1 MPTKQKSGLY
11 RTKIKI
17 GVDQQGKNVY
27 KWISGKTK
35 RELEE
40 ARQQIIEQYIEGK
53 AAGTGELFGS
63 YCTRWYSARI
73 EPHLSDSTRASY
85 RLTINK
91 HVLPRFGEYNLRAI
105 SSLDLQ
111 EWINGYAGMSDTT
124 ITLLMTIMRKIFA
137 SALADRLIDA
147 SPAANLTK
155 PRVSAPEERRA
166 LTPEETAA
174 LLPLMDTT
182 RDGQY
187 LACLYYLGLRPGEAL
202 GLQWGDFDWR
212 SNTVH
217 IQRDIDHAAKGAV
230 GSLKTAAADRYV
242 PVPEELRSLLWPSR
256 GLPDVFLFR
265 GERSGRPLSKTSSY
279 TLWINLMVRAGMADK
294 LDEPRN
300 ANDIR
305 RCYKPR
311 ISAYYLRHNYITMC
325 WRAGMDPLVVQRI
338 VGHKDY
344 RTTANIYTHLNDEH
358 LSKAYDDISSV
369 FAEEKNKVAQGL
381 RRFSG
386 KIKNSPKTCV

>member
-1 MPTKQKSGLY
+1 MPKKQSSGLY

-17 GVDQQGKNVY
+17 GVDQHGKPIN

-35 RELEE
+35 KELEE
-40 ARQQIIEQYIEGK
+40 ARQQIIAQYIEGK
-53 AAGTGELFGS
+53 AVGAGELFGA
-63 YCTRWYSARI
+63 YCARWFKARI
-73 EPHLSDSTRASY
+73 EPHLSESSQTSY

-111 EWINGYAGMSDTT
+111 EWLNEYAGMSDTT
-124 ITLLMTIMRKIFA
+124 ITLLMTIVRKLFA
-137 SALADRLIDA
+137 SALSDRLIDVNPTI
-147 SPAANLTK
+147 SLTK
-155 PRVSAPEERRA
+155 PRVAQPEERRA
-166 LTPEETAA
+166 LTDEETAA
-174 LLPLMDTT
+174 LLPLMDST

-202 GLQWGDFDWR
+202 GLQWGDFDWK
-212 SNTVH
+212 NNAVH
-217 IQRDIDHAAKGAV
+217 IQRDIDHAAKGSV

-242 PVPEELRSLLWPSR
+242 PVPAELKGLLWPSR

-265 GERSGRPLSKTSSY
+265 GERSGKPLSKTSSY
-279 TLWINLMVRAGMADK
+279 TLWISLMVRAGLTEK

-300 ANDIR
+300 ANDVR
-305 RCYKPR
+305 RCYKPL

-325 WRAGMDPLVVQRI
+325 WKAGMDPLVVQRI

-344 RTTANIYTHLNDEH
+344 RTTANIYTHLNEEH

-369 FAEEKNKVAQGL
+369 FDVEKNKVAQKL
-381 RRFSG
+381 HKASG
-386 KIKNSPKTCV
+386 DLQGK

>member
-11 RTKIKI
+11 RTKVKI
-17 GVDQQGKNVY
+17 GVDQNGKDIN

-40 ARQQIIEQYIEGK
+40 ARRRVIEQYIEGK
-53 AAGTGELFGS
+53 ASSSGETFGA
-63 YCTRWYSARI
+63 YCMRWYNIRI
-73 EPHLSDSTRASY
+73 EPHLSDSTRTSY

-124 ITLLMTIMRKIFA
+124 ITLLMTIVRKLFA
-137 SALADRLIDA
+137 SALSDRLIDVN
-147 SPAANLTK
+147 PALNLTK
-155 PRVSAPEERRA
+155 PRVSEAEERRA
-166 LTPEETAA
+166 LTAEETAA

-202 GLQWGDFDWR
+202 GLQWGDFDWKN
-212 SNTVH
+212 NTVH
-217 IQRDIDHAAKGAV
+217 IQRDIDHAAKASVGA
-230 GSLKTAAADRYV
+230 LKTAAADRYI
-242 PVPEELRSLLWPSR
+242 PVPEELKTLLWASR

-265 GERSGRPLSKTSSY
+265 GERSGKPLSKTTAY
-279 TLWINLMVRAGMADK
+279 TLWINLMVRAGLAEK
-294 LDEPRN
+294 LEEPRN

-305 RCYKPR
+305 RCYKPS
-311 ISAYYLRHNYITMC
+311 ISPYYLRHNYITMC
-325 WRAGMDPLVVQRI
+325 WKAGMDPLVVQRI

-344 RTTANIYTHLNDEH
+344 RTTANIYTHLNEEH

-369 FAEEKNKVAQGL
+369 FNVEKNKVAQKL
-381 RRFSG
+381 HKPTAESRG
-386 KIKNSPKTCV
+386 K